1 MSEQRCAVCGKVL
14 EPNEVRAVERQRRSF
29 KRRIRYLC
37 AVCRQSEYENY
48 VKSIKKLIEKK

>member
-1 MSEQRCAVCGKVL
+1 MVCGKVL
-14 EPNEVRAVERQRRSF
+14 EPNEVRVVERQRRSF

-37 AVCRQSEYENY
+37 AVCRKREYENY

>member
-14 EPNEVRAVERQRRSF
+14 EPNEVRVVERQRRSF
-29 KRRIRYLC
+29 KRRFRYLC
-37 AVCRQSEYENY
+37 AVCRKREYENY